1 MSNTILTQ
9 VMSELLEDYIIES
22 IARDDDKHDDI
33 INVVVND
40 HDTIENVTDIEEHHV
55 GTVVRNIDEDVLS
68 EAITE

>member
-1 MSNTILTQ
+1 
-9 VMSELLEDYIIES
+9 MSELLEDVTNES
-22 IARDDDKHDDI
+22 IARDNDKHDDI

-55 GTVVRNIDEDVLS
+55 VTVVRDIDEDVLS